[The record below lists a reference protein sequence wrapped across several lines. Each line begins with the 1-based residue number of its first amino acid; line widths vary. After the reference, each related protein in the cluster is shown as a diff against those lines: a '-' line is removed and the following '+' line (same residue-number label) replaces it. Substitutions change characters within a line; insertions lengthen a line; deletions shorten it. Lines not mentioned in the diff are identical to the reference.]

1 MKSKET
7 AVKQM
12 YYPDEEEMRAAQLA
26 CCGRYCNACETPAE
40 YAWRKRDVD
49 MSLLLERA
57 IEDELTEI
65 EKEIVKEYWF
75 DSDSL
80 KVIAERRKIKPPT
93 VKGTLNRA
101 EKKIERAL
109 RYVIFYQQGI
119 MSESVVSMVA
129 YRAKLIVS
137 ARNSSAKSIS
147 ERISNLRVSQGLT
160 VEKLQKATGIPQS
173 SLIEVE
179 NGVVSDISDLVILS
193 EFFGVTTDFIL
204 KGEINEKNIV

>member
-1 MKSKET
+1 MNSKET
-7 AVKQM
+7 NVKQM

-26 CCGRYCNACETPAE
+26 CCGRFCNACETPAE
-40 YAWRKRDVD
+40 YAWRKREVD

-57 IEDELTEI
+57 IEDELTES
-65 EKEIVKEYWF
+65 EKEIIKEYWF

-80 KVIAERRKIKPPT
+80 KVIAQRRKIKSPT

-119 MSESVVSMVA
+119 MSETVVSAVVC
-129 YRAKLIVS
+129 RAKVIAS
-137 ARNSSAKSIS
+137 ARNSSAKGMS
-147 ERISNLRVSQGLT
+147 ERINNLRVSQGLT
-160 VEKLQKATGIPQS
+160 FEKMQKATGITQS
-173 SLIEVE
+173 KLIEIE
-179 NGVVSDISDLVILS
+179 NGVVSDISDLIILS
-193 EFFGVTTDFIL
+193 EFFGVTTDYIL